1 MKKIFVLL
9 TALVVFTACKNN
21 DKSAESGDNIK
32 EISADFIYLDDAAVL
47 KGSDFIYGVKIDD
60 KAKELAKQVE
70 PIKADEFDMV
80 PVVIKGIV
88 SKKNDNEEG
97 WEDVVTITE
106 IITVSKTPSKP
117 DVKLE

>member
-1 MKKIFVLL
+1 MKKIFVLFS
-9 TALVVFTACKNN
+9 ALVVFTACKNN
-21 DKSAESGDNIK
+21 ENTSETNEEAK

-47 KGSDFIYGVKIDD
+47 KGDDFIYGVKIDD

-70 PIKADEFDMV
+70 TVKADEFDMV
-80 PVVIKGIV
+80 PVVIKGV
-88 SKKNDNEEG
+88 VNKKADNEDG
-97 WEDVVTITE
+97 WEDIVTITE

>member
-1 MKKIFVLL
+1 MKKIFVLFSI
-9 TALVVFTACKNN
+9 LVVFTACKNN
-21 DKSAESGDNIK
+21 EKFSETNGDVQ

-47 KGSDFIYGVKIDD
+47 KGNDFIYGVKIDA

-70 PIKADEFDMV
+70 PVKADAFDMV
-80 PVVIKGIV
+80 PVVIKGLV
-88 SKKNDNEEG
+88 YKKADNEDG
-97 WEDVVTITE
+97 WEEIVKITE